1 LIRQHALPAIYSPN
15 RLIHL
20 ILVKAGNAIDI
31 PKEATPRVEN
41 HMETETFVIIE
52 VRRGDY
58 FGEDGIVRLEDDF
71 GR

>member
-1 LIRQHALPAIYSPN
+1 MQLLF
-15 RLIHL
+15 
-20 ILVKAGNAIDI
+20 KAGNAIDI
-31 PKEATPRVEN
+31 PKEAAHRVEN

-52 VRRGDY
+52 VRRSDY

>member
-20 ILVKAGNAIDI
+20 MQLLFKAGNAIDI
-31 PKEATPRVEN
+31 PKEAAHRVEN

-52 VRRGDY
+52 VRRADY
-58 FGEDGIVRLEDDF
+58 FGR
-71 GR
+71 